1 MNLSKS
7 NKNVLRKSIL
17 PLLVR
22 RANALRAKLSFNPP
36 ANRKA
41 EGFKEMGTLRCDGCG
56 EEFVI
61 LHQPAFVNKWLA
73 DQQARW
79 LETVLAE
86 ERERDKKHHD
96 PNRTAGLICASQAHG
111 PDHGS
116 KIS

>member
-22 RANALRAKLSFNPP
+22 RVNALREKLSFNPP
-36 ANRKA
+36 A
-41 EGFKEMGTLRCDGCG
+41 EGFKEMGSLRCDGCG
-56 EEFVI
+56 EEFLI
-61 LHQPAFVNKWLA
+61 FHRPAFVNEWLV

-86 ERERDKKHHD
+86 EKERDKKH
-96 PNRTAGLICASQAHG
+96 
-111 PDHGS
+111 PDRI
-116 KIS
+116 KLPD

>member
-7 NKNVLRKSIL
+7 NKNVLRKSVL

-22 RANALRAKLSFNPP
+22 RADALRATLSFNPP
-36 ANRKA
+36 PNRKA
-41 EGFKEMGTLRCDGCG
+41 EGIKVMGTLRCDGCG

-61 LHQPAFVNKWLA
+61 FHQPAFVNKWLA

-86 ERERDKKHHD
+86 EQERDKKH
-96 PNRTAGLICASQAHG
+96 
-111 PDHGS
+111 PDRI
-116 KIS
+116 KLPD

>member
-1 MNLSKS
+1 MNLSKT
-7 NKNVLRKSIL
+7 NKNVLRKSVL

-22 RANALRAKLSFNPP
+22 RVNALRTKLSFNPP

-41 EGFKEMGTLRCDGCG
+41 EGFREIGSLRCDGCG

-61 LHQPAFVNKWLA
+61 FHQPAFVNVRLA

-86 ERERDKKHHD
+86 EQERDKKH
-96 PNRTAGLICASQAHG
+96 
-111 PDHGS
+111 PDRI
-116 KIS
+116 KLPD